1 MKKTT
6 ATTARTS
13 KTNKTVITAALP
25 YANGPIH
32 IGHLLEYIQADIYSR
47 FLKLTGEDALYICA
61 SDMHGTPIEINA
73 QKAGQKPEAFVE
85 KYWLEHQA
93 DFKSFLIQFD
103 NYYKTHSPENKE
115 LAELFYSTLK
125 KKGLIYRKTIQVM
138 YCDHCK
144 RSLPDRY
151 VKGTC
156 PHCQAADQY
165 GDVCEKCGSVLK
177 SIDLINPYCTI
188 CNKQPRLKDSEHY
201 FFKLSTFT
209 KELQQWFDSAPSHI
223 QPEVRNWLESWFQKG
238 LDDWCVSRD
247 DPYFG
252 FEIPDSKKETGE
264 IKYFYVWL
272 DAPIGYISSTKNY
285 CDNHKLDWKDY
296 WYHGQVQHF
305 IGKDIA
311 YFHLLFW
318 PAMLIGMG
326 IPLSQVNI
334 HGFITVNG
342 EKMSKSRGTFL
353 TAKDFLK
360 LYTAEALRFYYAS
373 HLDRKVIDIDLS
385 FTELKAVVNSVLLG
399 NIGNFCYR
407 TLVFTEKNYGTVKE
421 IAAEVEL
428 RGKINSLI
436 QSIEYNYSTFDFK
449 SAVRDILQIAD
460 LSNAYFQKAEPWKTK
475 ESAETK
481 ATIGFCV
488 NLARNL
494 AILVSPILPEF
505 SPKIYTALGGKNL
518 LWKDLS
524 FEWKGKIGK
533 VDVLVAKIEDV
544 KELNVVREVK
554 TIDYAVAPEIKSFG
568 IKVKVAQLNGLT
580 IKKKHEGVE
589 KIKSEIQKNIPSLIH
604 TDVLEEYHQ
613 INKKMNLDDQRYPNA
628 VTNLISL
635 VKQKGKLP
643 QINTV
648 VDIYNALSV
657 ESGIAMATHDLD
669 KLNGRIVIR
678 LSKEGEEFTALDG
691 TTEKL
696 KSGEVIYADESRILG
711 RFSKQCQHTITTP
724 ESKNVVIIGFGNS
737 KITDEEM
744 DKSFLRTCELITKY
758 NGGELKILKSNHN
771 TKNSSKETI
780 FPLHLAVGLVEEV
793 KDHPNADSLYILK
806 VNFGALGI
814 KQVVTSLKKILPPTA
829 FLKKKLVFCVN
840 LKPSKF
846 RGEVS
851 EAMILGVDHD
861 NTTTLFEMPKSSPGD
876 TVVPQGMT
884 ANQQQISFDVFS
896 KVELVVQTKNIVFAG
911 KALGSLVEKIVV
923 KNVKDGVKVH

>member
-1 MKKTT
+1 MKKTPPSNPKT
-6 ATTARTS
+6 LRTI
-13 KTNKTVITAALP
+13 ITAALP

-47 FLKLTGEDALYICA
+47 FLKLSGEDALYICA

-73 QKAGQKPEAFVE
+73 QKAGQKPEIFVE

-93 DFKSFLIQFD
+93 DFKSFLIHFD

-115 LAELFYSTLK
+115 LAEFFYSTLK
-125 KKGLIYRKTIQVM
+125 KKGLIYRKIIQVM

-151 VKGTC
+151 VKGIC

-177 SIDLINPYCTI
+177 SVDLINPYCII
-188 CNKQPRLKDSEHY
+188 CNNKPRLKDSEHY
-201 FFKLSTFT
+201 FFKLSNFA
-209 KELQQWFDSAPSHI
+209 KELKTWFDSAASHI
-223 QPEVRNWLESWFQKG
+223 QPEVRNWLERWFEKG

-247 DPYFG
+247 APYFG

-264 IKYFYVWL
+264 TKYFYVWL

-318 PAMLIGMG
+318 PAMLIGVG
-326 IPLSQVNI
+326 LPLSQVNI

-373 HLDRKVIDIDLS
+373 HLDRKVIDVDLS
-385 FTELKAVVNSVLLG
+385 FPELKAVVNSVLLG
-399 NIGNFCYR
+399 NLGNFCYR
-407 TLVFTEKNYGTVKE
+407 TLVFTEKNYGAVKE
-421 IAAEVEL
+421 IAAEAEL
-428 RGKINSLI
+428 REKINLLI
-436 QSIEYNYSTFDFK
+436 KSVEYAYSTFDFK

-460 LSNAYFQKAEPWKTK
+460 LANAYFQKAEPWKSK
-475 ESAETK
+475 ESPQTK
-481 ATIGFCV
+481 AAIGFCI

-505 SPKIYTALGGKNL
+505 SPKIYTALAGKNL

-524 FEWKGKIGK
+524 FEWKGKVGK
-533 VDVLVAKIEDV
+533 VDVLVEKIEEV
-544 KELNVVREVK
+544 KELNIVREVR
-554 TIDYAVAPEIKSFG
+554 TIEYTLSPEIKSFG
-568 IKVKVAQLNGLT
+568 IKVRVAQLTGLT
-580 IKKKHEGVE
+580 IKKKHEGIE
-589 KIKSEIQKNIPSLIH
+589 KLKSEVQKNIIRYERKDIL
-604 TDVLEEYHQ
+604 DEYHA
-613 INKKMNLDDQRYPNA
+613 INVKMKLDDQRYPNA

-635 VKQKGKLP
+635 IKQKRKLP

-657 ESGIAMATHDLD
+657 ESGIAMATHDVN
-669 KLNGRIVIR
+669 KLNGKISIR
-678 LSKEGEEFTALDG
+678 LSKGGEEFTALDG

-696 KSGEVIYADESRILG
+696 NDGEIIYADDSRILG
-711 RFSKQCQHTITTP
+711 RFSKQCQHTITTV
-724 ESKNVVIIGFGNS
+724 ETKDVVLIGFANS
-737 KITDEEM
+737 KISDEEI
-744 DKSFLRTCELITKY
+744 DNAFQRTCDLVTKY
-758 NGGELKILKSNHN
+758 NGGEFKILKNN
-771 TKNSSKETI
+771 EDTNNRLKNDL

-793 KDHPNADSLYILK
+793 KDHPNADSLYLLK
-806 VNFGALGI
+806 VNFGTLGV
-814 KQVVTSLKKILPPTA
+814 KQVVTSLKKILPTDA
-829 FLKKKLVFCVN
+829 FLNNKLVFCIN

-846 RGEVS
+846 RGELS

-861 NTTTLFEMPKSSPGD
+861 ETTTLFEMTKSSPGD
-876 TVVPQGMT
+876 TVVPEGMS
-884 ANQQQISFDVFS
+884 ANQQQISFDDFS
-896 KVELVVQTKNIVFAG
+896 KVELFVEKKNIVFAG
-911 KALGSLVEKIVV
+911 KVLQSSVEKIVV
-923 KNVKDGVKVH
+923 KNVKDGIRVH